1 MTGALARWPGLSRS
15 AALMAGLAGL
25 FALGVAL
32 DPRLFAGESVWL
44 KPLKFALSVGLHLA
58 TIALLLAPLPAPGR
72 GVRAALAVVLV
83 AGWFELLWIGARAGA
98 GQPSHF
104 APDALGAVMFG
115 LMGLGATLL
124 TVIPAAL
131 GAAVLARGEGPW
143 RVPAGLGLLVGGA
156 LGFVS
161 GAAIGAAGGPLL
173 GDATLRLPLLG
184 WSLSGGDLRLAHFV
198 GLHAMQAL
206 PLAAAAI
213 GRARWRDPALVALA
227 VAWVALT
234 AWLMA
239 RALAGLP
246 PA

>member
-72 GVRAALAVVLV
+72 AVRAALAVVLV

-131 GAAVLARGEGPW
+131 GAVVLARGEGPW

-161 GAAIGAAGGPLL
+161 GAAIGAAGGRCWAMRPCACHCSA
-173 GDATLRLPLLG
+173 GRCRAGTCGSRI
-184 WSLSGGDLRLAHFV
+184 SSGCTRCRACRWPRRRLA
-198 GLHAMQAL
+198 
-206 PLAAAAI
+206 
-213 GRARWRDPALVALA
+213 GRAGAIRRWSRSP
-227 VAWVALT
+227 WPG
-234 AWLMA
+234 W
-239 RALAGLP
+239 R
-246 PA
+246 